1 MSNLQLG
8 RRSLFMKTHFTTR
21 SIVLFIIATAAWV
34 VLYLIPI
41 QTLSPVPPA
50 LVQLTRVFLLFLSLY
65 MAMERLFTIKIY
77 NKIFLGLVFG
87 ALAGILFQSSMA
99 EIQPVGTAFIRMI
112 RMVIIPL
119 VFASLLIGTASMDPK
134 KMGRIGLKTLTYY
147 LVYTAFAIFIGLL
160 LANLLQPGSGLPHQ
174 IRDQLLQNYSADGAK
189 VTGLAKQANP
199 IETLLNIIPTNLFEG
214 LSSGI
219 ILQIIFFAIFSGVA
233 LALIPKEK
241 ASPVLSF
248 FDGINETMIKIV
260 HIAIKLAPYG
270 VFALIAAVIGSFGTD
285 ILLTLLKYTIITISG
300 MIILNFT
307 YPPIVKLFSGMS
319 PITFMKGIRS
329 PQLIAF
335 STSSSSA
342 TLPVTIETC
351 TEKLGVP
358 MDIASFVLPLG
369 ATVNMNGTALY
380 HGISAVFIAQ
390 VFGIPLGI
398 GDQLMI
404 VLTATLA
411 AIGCAGAPMAGI
423 LMLVIVL
430 EQVGIPSEGI
440 ALIFGVERILDMFRT
455 AINITGDA
463 SAAVVI
469 AATEGELTPPESPN
483 SVNL

>member
-1 MSNLQLG
+1 MESKQN
-8 RRSLFMKTHFTTR
+8 RKKNT
-21 SIVLFIIATAAWV
+21 IILFILSMAVFIA
-34 VLYLIPI
+34 LYLIPGES
-41 QTLSPVPPA
+41 LSPVPPP
-50 LVQLTRVFLLFLSLY
+50 LIQIIRVFFLFFALFLIC
-65 MAMERLFTIKIY
+65 ERLISIQIY
-77 NKIFLGLVFG
+77 NKIMVGLILGVV
-87 ALAGILFQSSMA
+87 AGIVFQNQMA
-99 EIQPVGTAFIRMI
+99 EVQPVGTAFIRLI

-134 KMGRIGLKTLTYY
+134 KMGRIGLKTLSYY
-147 LVYTAFAIFIGLL
+147 LIYTAFAIFVGLV
-160 LANLLQPGSGLPHQ
+160 LANVFKPGSGLPDQ
-174 IRDQLLQNYSADGAK
+174 VRDQLLQNYSADGAR
-189 VTGLAKQANP
+189 VSGLAEQANP

-214 LSSGI
+214 LSTGT

-233 LALIPKEK
+233 LALIPKNK
-241 ASPVLSF
+241 SGPVLSF
-248 FDGINETMIKIV
+248 FDGINDTMIKIV

-307 YPPIVKLFSGMS
+307 YPIVVMFFSGMS
-319 PITFMKGIRS
+319 PLRFMKEIRS
-329 PQLIAF
+329 PQMIAF

-351 TEKLGVP
+351 EERLGVP
-358 MDIASFVLPLG
+358 RDIASFVLPLG

-380 HGISAVFIAQ
+380 HGVSAVFIAQ

-430 EQVGIPSEGI
+430 EQVGIPTEGI

-463 SAAVVI
+463 SAAVII
-469 AATEGELTPPESPN
+469 AATEGELNPPSTEN
-483 SVNL
+483 IDTI

>member
-1 MSNLQLG
+1 
-8 RRSLFMKTHFTTR
+8 MKKSMPKPTTWAVFIF
-21 SIVLFIIATAAWV
+21 STALFILLFTLPLEV
-34 VLYLIPI
+34 
-41 QTLSPVPPA
+41 LSPVPPA
-50 LVQLTRVFLLFLSLY
+50 VIQLLRTTLLFASLVILL
-65 MAMERLFTIKIY
+65 EKIIDIQIY
-77 NKIFLGLVFG
+77 NKILIGLILGII
-87 ALAGILFQSSMA
+87 AGIVFKAPIA
-99 EIQPVGTAFIRMI
+99 EVKPVGTAFIRMI
-112 RMVIIPL
+112 RMIIIPL

-134 KMGRIGLKTLTYY
+134 KMGRIGVKTLVYY
-147 LVYTAFAIFIGLL
+147 LAYTAFAIFIGLVLANVLQPGAGLPETVKSQL
-160 LANLLQPGSGLPHQ
+160 LANYGE
-174 IRDQLLQNYSADGAK
+174 RGAE
-189 VTGLAKQANP
+189 VSGLAKQANP

-214 LSSGI
+214 LSKGT
-219 ILQIIFFAIFSGVA
+219 ILQIIFFAIFTGVA
-233 LALIPKEK
+233 LALMPKRK
-241 ASPVLSF
+241 SGPVLDF
-248 FDGINETMIKIV
+248 FDGINEAMIKIV
-260 HIAIKLAPYG
+260 NIAIKIAPYG
-270 VFALIAAVIGSFGTD
+270 VFALIAAVIGDFGTQ
-285 ILLTLLKYTIITISG
+285 ILLTLLKYTLITISG

-307 YPPIVKLFSGMS
+307 YPPIVKLFSGMGFG
-319 PITFMKGIRS
+319 TFLKGIRT

-358 MDIASFVLPLG
+358 NDIASFVLPLG

-380 HGISAVFIAQ
+380 HGVSAVFIAQ

-423 LMLVIVL
+423 LMLVVVL
-430 EQVGIPSEGI
+430 EQVGIPTEGI

-469 AATEGELTPPESPN
+469 AATEGELGKPDLPEKE
-483 SVNL
+483 

>member
-1 MSNLQLG
+1 MAP
-8 RRSLFMKTHFTTR
+8 KTHVSVKTIILFTLFFAL
-21 SIVLFIIATAAWV
+21 SI
-34 VLYLIPI
+34 VLYLIPLE
-41 QTLSPVPPA
+41 TFHPVPPGI
-50 LVQLTRVFLLFLSLY
+50 VQILRVFFLFASLFFIF
-65 MAMERLFTIKIY
+65 EKFISIKIY
-77 NKIFLGLVFG
+77 NKIFLGLLFG
-87 ALAGILFQSSMA
+87 ALAGIFLGESMA
-99 EIQPVGTAFIRMI
+99 EIEPVGTAFIRMI
-112 RMVIIPL
+112 RMIIIPL

-134 KMGRIGLKTLTYY
+134 KMGRIGVKTLVYY
-147 LVYTAFAIFIGLL
+147 LIYTAFAIFIGLV
-160 LANLLQPGSGLPHQ
+160 LANLFKPGVGLPDTVQQELLRNFSAEGTRVSGLAE
-174 IRDQLLQNYSADGAK
+174 R
-189 VTGLAKQANP
+189 ANP

-214 LSSGI
+214 LSSGT

-233 LALIPKEK
+233 LALIPKK
-241 ASPVLSF
+241 KSKTVFDF
-248 FDGINETMIKIV
+248 FDGINDTMIKIV
-260 HIAIKLAPYG
+260 NIAINIAPYG
-270 VFALIAAVIGSFGTD
+270 VFALIASVIGNFGTD

-300 MIILNFT
+300 MLILNFT
-307 YPPIVKLFSGMS
+307 YPPIVKLFSGMN
-319 PITFMKGIRS
+319 PFRFMREIRG

-358 MDIASFVLPLG
+358 QDIASFVLPLG

-380 HGISAVFIAQ
+380 HGVSAVFIAQ
-390 VFGIPLGI
+390 VFGISLTI

-430 EQVGIPSEGI
+430 EQVGIPTEGI

-469 AATEGELTPPESPN
+469 AATEGELKKTES
-483 SVNL
+483 SD

>member
-1 MSNLQLG
+1 MTEQNRPMRNVIIQ
-8 RRSLFMKTHFTTR
+8 F
-21 SIVLFIIATAAWV
+21 IVSTAIFV
-34 VLYLIPI
+34 TLYTIPMES
-41 QTLSPVPPA
+41 LSPVPIPILQ
-50 LVQLTRVFLLFLSLY
+50 LVRVFSLFMALFLIC
-65 MAMERLFTIKIY
+65 ERLLKIEIY
-77 NKIFLGLVFG
+77 NKIFVGLVLG
-87 ALAGILFQSSMA
+87 AVAGVIFKSSMA
-99 EIQPVGTAFIRMI
+99 EIQPIGTAFIRII

-134 KMGRIGLKTLTYY
+134 KMGRIGVKTLSYY
-147 LVYTAFAIFIGLL
+147 LIYTAFAIFIGLMLANILKPGAGLPDAVKDTL
-160 LANLLQPGSGLPHQ
+160 LA
-174 IRDQLLQNYSADGAK
+174 NYSADGAR
-189 VTGLAKQANP
+189 VEGLAQQANP
-199 IETLLNIIPTNLFEG
+199 VDTLLNIIPTNLFEG
-214 LSSGI
+214 LSSGT
-219 ILQIIFFAIFSGVA
+219 ILQIIFFAIFTGVA
-233 LALIPKEK
+233 LALLPKDK
-241 ASPVLSF
+241 SSPVLNF
-248 FDGINETMIKIV
+248 FDGINEAMIKIV
-260 HIAIKLAPYG
+260 HIAIKMAPYG

-285 ILLTLLKYTIITISG
+285 ILVTLLKYTLITISG

-307 YPPIVKLFSGMS
+307 YPPVVKLFSGM
-319 PITFMKGIRS
+319 PMGKFMREIRS

-351 TEKLGVP
+351 EERLGVP
-358 MDIASFVLPLG
+358 RDIASFVLPLG

-398 GDQLMI
+398 GDQLLI

-430 EQVGIPSEGI
+430 EQVGIPTEGI

-469 AATEGELTPPESPN
+469 AASEGDLNLPEAS
-483 SVNL
+483 

>member
-1 MSNLQLG
+1 
-8 RRSLFMKTHFTTR
+8 MKTQFTPK
-21 SIVLFIIATAAWV
+21 SILICILFTIAFIL
-34 VLYLIPI
+34 LYIYPLTSFHPI
-41 QTLSPVPPA
+41 PPA
-50 LVQLTRVFLLFLSLY
+50 LIQLARVFFLFASLY
-65 MAMERLFTIKIY
+65 LVLERLFVIQIY
-77 NKIFLGLVFG
+77 NKIFFGLVLG
-87 ALAGILFQSSMA
+87 AVAGIIFQSGMV
-99 EIQPVGTAFIRMI
+99 EVQPVGTAFIRVI

-134 KMGRIGLKTLTYY
+134 KMGRIGLKTLSYY
-147 LVYTAFAIFIGLL
+147 LIYTAFAIFIGLV
-160 LANLLQPGSGLPHQ
+160 LANVLKPGAGLPDMV
-174 IRDQLLQNYSADGAK
+174 REQLLQNYSQDGAR
-189 VTGLAKQANP
+189 VSGLAEQANP
-199 IETLLNIIPTNLFEG
+199 VETLLNIIPTNLFEG
-214 LSSGI
+214 LSSGT
-219 ILQIIFFAIFSGVA
+219 ILQIIFFAIFTGVA
-233 LALIPKEK
+233 LALLPKDK
-241 ASPVLSF
+241 SGPVLAF
-248 FDGINETMIKIV
+248 FDGINDAMIKIV

-285 ILLTLLKYTIITISG
+285 ILITLLKYTLITISG
-300 MIILNFT
+300 MILLNFT
-307 YPPIVKLFSGMS
+307 YPPIVKIFSGMS
-319 PITFMKGIRS
+319 PLTFMKGIRS

-358 MDIASFVLPLG
+358 QDIASFVLPLG

-380 HGISAVFIAQ
+380 HGVSAVFIAQ

-430 EQVGIPSEGI
+430 EQVGIPTEGI

-469 AATEGELTPPESPN
+469 AATEGELGSPAVDKN
-483 SVNL
+483 EEI